1 MLLPNKVTL
10 TEISQTKEKYCMTP
24 LVCQIQN
31 EMIQM
36 NFIYKTERD
45 SDLDDKLIVAG
56 VKG

>member
-1 MLLPNKVTL
+1 
-10 TEISQTKEKYCMTP
+10 MTP